1 MSAFA
6 ECCVCFEEIGASKNN
21 CTTPCGHQ
29 FCFTCIAKCLE
40 KSNCCP
46 LCRGVLVERE
56 EQDDE
61 SEWDE
66 SEDEGES
73 DDDDDSD
80 YEEDDNIDIITERFM
95 KKGYDAMD
103 LVTLLLGKVKKS
115 NLKYTK
121 EYVKKMVDDFDNIV
135 DEIEAQKQEVEGM
148 AAEDTRLA
156 VNSSA

>member
-1 MSAFA
+1 
-6 ECCVCFEEIGASKNN
+6 
-21 CTTPCGHQ
+21 
-29 FCFTCIAKCLE
+29 
-40 KSNCCP
+40 
-46 LCRGVLVERE
+46 VERE

-66 SEDEGES
+66 SEDEGGS

-115 NLKYTK
+115 NIKYTK